1 MPNTPALIGAG
12 ITGAA
17 ALGGVSSEQRAAAER
32 ILGAVGEVV
41 WFEDE
46 SMLDPVTAVSGSGP
60 AYVFFFIEAMQ
71 QAALEMGLNEEQARR
86 LAVQT
91 FLGAARL
98 AAASPEPA
106 SVLRERV
113 TSKGGTTAAALASL
127 DADQVKAGIVRALH
141 AANARARELGD
152 ELDR

>member
-1 MPNTPALIGAG
+1 LIGAG

-17 ALGGVSSEQRAAAER
+17 ALAGGSAAQREAVGQ

-41 WFEDE
+41 WLDDE
-46 SMLDPVTAVSGSGP
+46 AQLDPVTAVSGSGP
-60 AYVFFFIEAMQ
+60 AYVFFFIEAIE
-71 QAALEMGLNEEQARR
+71 QAAREMGLDEAQARR
-86 LAVQT
+86 LAVRT
-91 FLGAARL
+91 FVGAAGL
-98 AAASPEPA
+98 AAQADEPP

-127 DADQVKAGIVRALH
+127 GADDVKAAIVRALH

-152 ELDR
+152 ELDA